1 MKLIELTTKLNYGQ
15 KVHKGRINGEWHLTE
30 GQDLFKSR
38 RNLKSQKLAVEDK
51 THFVNVFLSIEIFI
65 V

>member
-30 GQDLFKSR
+30 GQDLFKSKNEVGETK
-38 RNLKSQKLAVEDK
+38 NLKNWL
-51 THFVNVFLSIEIFI
+51 
-65 V
+65 